1 MSRFIG
7 NLELGYVQDAKGA
20 FLTNP
25 MGRQLYDMELPFS
38 YQSDLLGCIIT
49 VPKGFVTD
57 LASIPRLPFIYLCL
71 NGIADQAGII
81 HDYLYSTGLVSREM
95 ADAVLREAC
104 LVLGVPVWK
113 AEMIY
118 AGVRT
123 FGGAHYSADYVV

>member
-7 NLELGYVQDAKGA
+7 ALELSYMQDAKGA

-25 MGRQLYDMELPFS
+25 MGRQLYILDKPFS

-57 LASIPRLPFIYLCL
+57 LASIPRLPFIYLFL

-81 HDYLYSTGLVSREM
+81 HDWLYSTGLIPRNK
-95 ADAVLREAC
+95 ADMVLREAC
-104 LVLGVPVWK
+104 LVLGVSAWK
-113 AEMIY
+113 AALIY
-118 AGVRT
+118 AGVSI
-123 FGGAHYSADYVV
+123 FGGAHYSADYTV